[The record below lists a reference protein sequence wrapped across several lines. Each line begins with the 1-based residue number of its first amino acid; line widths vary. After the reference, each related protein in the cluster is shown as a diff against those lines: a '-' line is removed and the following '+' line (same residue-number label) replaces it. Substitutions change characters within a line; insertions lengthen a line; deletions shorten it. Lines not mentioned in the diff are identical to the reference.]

1 MHRLIKILV
10 LLIGIQLLGPADL
23 QAWPWGKNTLVTVN
37 YETFTK
43 EDFQHWW
50 DNWKEKDTPFPESL
64 KSFIDWHLL
73 AQEADSME
81 LYQEPTY
88 RHKVDTFLKAR
99 ALMILK
105 NEAVD
110 SKIKI
115 RDKDLW
121 NRYKKQYSPRMHVR
135 FLHFDQE
142 IQAQQICEELSSG
155 KLDLTVMTKQDLI
168 DKAIVNQED
177 KWLRPRNCP
186 DSWRDALAG
195 LGTGEV
201 TQPLEMGEEFV
212 CLCLLEQ
219 KGPDKSDFQSLK
231 FNIRGEIKKLRQSEL
246 TSELVQQLRKKYEV
260 TVDEDLFA
268 ELDVDNTPEELM
280 DKILITTNRVNVP
293 VRVFLNQ
300 LRKEQS
306 LRGYRHFQTKEAAD
320 YLKKM
325 VLDLMISQTLTT
337 WESLDRHYEDRPPFK
352 WVYDF
357 YCRHR
362 LIKELEKRLF
372 LPKVDV
378 SDAEVAAYYEQHP
391 DEFGKPEVVSIVVLE
406 DDKKLADKIWA
417 EIKQGE
423 DFYSVVRKYYSRDIP
438 VQRVPVNHLVPAMKE
453 VVEKLTEGEVSPPFE
468 VKGHSSMV
476 KLVDRTVTGPT
487 PLNEVQEQIVQ
498 RLREEKLAR
507 LQENFIEQLRV
518 RSSITINDKAWK
530 KLKKEY
536 GGKK

>member
-1 MHRLIKILV
+1 MHRLIQILV
-10 LLIGIQLLGPADL
+10 LLIGIHLLGPADL
-23 QAWPWGKNTLVTVN
+23 PAWPWGKTTLATVN

-50 DNWKEKDTPFPESL
+50 NNWKEKDTPFSESL

-81 LYQEPTY
+81 LYQEPAY

-115 RDKDLW
+115 SDRDLW
-121 NRYKKQYSPRMHVR
+121 NQYKEQYSPRMYVR

-142 IQAQQICEELSSG
+142 IQAGQICEELSSG
-155 KLDLTVMTKQDLI
+155 RMDLAVMTEQDMI
-168 DKAIVNQED
+168 DKGIVNQED

-186 DSWRDALAG
+186 DSWLDALTG

-201 TQPLEMGEEFV
+201 TQSLEMGKGFV

-231 FNIRGEIKKLRQSEL
+231 FNIRGEIKKLHQSEL
-246 TSELVQQLRKKYEV
+246 TSELIRRLRKQYEV
-260 TVDEDLFA
+260 TVDEDLFV
-268 ELDVDNTPEELM
+268 ELDVNNTSEELM

-293 VRVFLNQ
+293 VKVFLDQ

-306 LRGYRHFQTKEAAD
+306 LRGYRHFQTKQAAD

-337 WESLDRHYEDRPPFK
+337 WESLDRHYEERPPFK
-352 WVYDF
+352 WVYSF

-362 LIKELEKRLF
+362 LIKELEKRFF
-372 LPKVDV
+372 LSKVDV

-391 DEFGKPEVVSIVVLE
+391 DEFSKPEVVSIVVLE
-406 DDKKLADKIWA
+406 DDNKLADKIWA

-423 DFYSVVRKYYSRDIP
+423 NFYSVVRKYYSRDIP
-438 VQRVPVNHLVPAMKE
+438 VQRIPVNHLVPAMKE
-453 VVEKLTEGEVSPPFE
+453 VVEKLAEGEVSPPFE
-468 VKGHSSMV
+468 VNGRSSMV
-476 KLVDRTVTGPT
+476 KLVDRTVMGLT
-487 PLNEVQEQIVQ
+487 PLNQVQEQIVQ
-498 RLREEKLAR
+498 HLREERFAR
-507 LQENFIEQLRV
+507 LQENFIEQLRA
-518 RSSITINDKAWK
+518 RSSITINDKAWRD
-530 KLKKEY
+530 LKDK
-536 GGKK
+536 